1 MGKEWIKIKET
12 GQLYLEKVIVSF
24 DIPILFVCNDFE
36 NRKYLCLNIDD
47 EIGTTIIAETDNKML
62 LNMLQDKVTMEYV
75 FRNALN
81 DRIMV
86 AEYDSINKKIIS
98 KVENAKEISGDLL
111 PEKEAFLDLSNKMI
125 LEYISFLDKQLIR
138 VGIEKFSDKKT
149 VTVHQVK
156 YNSYFSSE
164 NKEVINCKNV
174 KFTYRKTKSSYD
186 VEIES
191 KMIA

>member
-98 KVENAKEISGDLL
+98 KVENANIFNKNKIDKTR
-111 PEKEAFLDLSNKMI
+111 EKLDIPLNNI
-125 LEYISFLDKQLIR
+125 
-138 VGIEKFSDKKT
+138 
-149 VTVHQVK
+149 
-156 YNSYFSSE
+156 SE
-164 NKEVINCKNV
+164 NNEVELINLELKNG
-174 KFTYRKTKSSYD
+174 
-186 VEIES
+186 
-191 KMIA
+191 

>member
-1 MGKEWIKIKET
+1 MEKEWIKTKET
-12 GQLYLEKVIVSF
+12 GQLYLEKVIASF

-62 LNMLQDKVTMEYV
+62 LNMLQDKVPMEYV

-86 AEYDSINKKIIS
+86 VEYDSINKKIIS

-138 VGIEKFSDKKT
+138 VGVEKFYGGRT
-149 VTVHQVK
+149 T
-156 YNSYFSSE
+156 
-164 NKEVINCKNV
+164 
-174 KFTYRKTKSSYD
+174 
-186 VEIES
+186 
-191 KMIA
+191 

>member
-1 MGKEWIKIKET
+1 MGIEWIKIKEI

-47 EIGTTIIAETDNKML
+47 EIDTTIIAETDNKML

-86 AEYDSINKKIIS
+86 VEYDSINQKIITR
-98 KVENAKEISGDLL
+98 VENAKEISGDLL
-111 PEKEAFLDLSNKMI
+111 PEKEVFLDLSNKMI
-125 LEYISFLDKQLIR
+125 LEYISFLDK
-138 VGIEKFSDKKT
+138 
-149 VTVHQVK
+149 
-156 YNSYFSSE
+156 
-164 NKEVINCKNV
+164 
-174 KFTYRKTKSSYD
+174 
-186 VEIES
+186 
-191 KMIA
+191 